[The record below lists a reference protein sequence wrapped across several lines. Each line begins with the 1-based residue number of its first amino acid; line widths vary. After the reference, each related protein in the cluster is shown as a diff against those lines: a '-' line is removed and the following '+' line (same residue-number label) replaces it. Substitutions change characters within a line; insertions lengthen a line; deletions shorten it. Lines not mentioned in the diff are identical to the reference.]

1 MTGTPGG
8 CVMLLQVQSGTRL
21 CIFYAG
27 AWPEHHCKLDED
39 ALLNETIPKEKDG
52 SYSKCKMYD
61 NDDRNTTSKCSE
73 WEYSDDVGYTVAIQ
87 VR

>member
-1 MTGTPGG
+1 MP
-8 CVMLLQVQSGTRL
+8 LHKLVQEIVKNVYL
-21 CIFYAG
+21 FEG
-27 AWPEHHCKLDED
+27 AWPEHHCKLDEG

-52 SYSKCKMYD
+52 SYSECKMYD
-61 NDDRNTTSKCSE
+61 TNDRNTTTKCTE